1 MSLLS
6 LLTDRFSAALQ
17 AVNVN
22 GQTADP
28 VVQVAGR
35 PEFGD
40 YQVNGVMALAKS
52 LKCNPRDLATRVLE
66 RVAGADVISKMEV
79 AGPGFIN
86 VTLRDDFLAAQLLA
100 ASKDIRS
107 GLARKAALT
116 VVVDY
121 SSVNLAKE
129 MHVGHLRSTIIGD
142 ALARVHAFIG
152 HQVIRQ
158 NHVGDWGT
166 QFGMLVAYLVESR
179 QDQALGDVD
188 LSDLESFY
196 RLAKARFD
204 DPAFAEVARQYVVR
218 LQAGDPE
225 VLALWQ
231 HFVEVSMSH
240 CDKVYEQLG
249 VQLTRAD
256 VRGESAYNAVLESL
270 VNELHQ
276 GGVSQSS
283 QGAEVVLLDEFKGR
297 DGEASSFMVRKKD
310 GGYMYGTTDL
320 AALRYRAQTLKAD
333 RCLYVVDSRQALHF
347 QQLFL
352 VAQRAGFVPPHLQ
365 LEHVAFGMVLGPDHK
380 PFKTREGQSIK
391 LSHMLNEAVVR
402 AKALVL
408 QKQPDMPPAQSD
420 AVAHAVGIG
429 AVKYAD
435 LSKNRTSDYVFDWDS
450 MLSLEGNTAPYLQY
464 ACVRV
469 NSIVRRAGAGADP
482 GTPILLRHR
491 NERALGLHLVRWSDV
506 LEAVVR
512 DSAPHLLCQ
521 YLYELAAGLSRFY
534 EDCQI
539 ISASGEVDASRLKLA
554 TLAGDTLKCGL
565 GLLGITIP
573 ETM

>member
-1 MSLLS
+1 MLLLS
-6 LLTDRFSAALQ
+6 LLTERFSAAIR
-17 AVNVN
+17 AVN
-22 GQTADP
+22 GHPADP
-28 VVQVAGR
+28 VIQVAGR

-40 YQVNGVMALAKS
+40 YQINGIMALAKR
-52 LKCNPRDLATRVLE
+52 LKCNPRDLAMRVLE
-66 RVAGADVISKMEV
+66 NVEGSDLISKMEV

-86 VTLRDDFLAAQLLA
+86 VTLKDDFLATLLLA
-100 ASKDIRS
+100 ASKDGHS
-107 GLARKAALT
+107 GLARKT
-116 VVVDY
+116 PHRVVVDY

-179 QDQALGDVD
+179 QDQALGEVD

-196 RLAKARFD
+196 RLAKARFN

-240 CDKVYEQLG
+240 CDKVYERLG

-256 VRGESAYNAVLESL
+256 VRGESAYNEVLEGL

-276 GGVSQSS
+276 SGVSQKS

-320 AALRYRAQTLKAD
+320 AALRYRAQVLKAD

-347 QQLFL
+347 QQLFS

-391 LSHMLNEAVVR
+391 LSHMLTEAVER
-402 AKALVL
+402 AKALVV
-408 QKQPDMPPAQSD
+408 QKQPDMPQAQRD

-469 NSIVRRAGAGADP
+469 NSIVRRAGAAADP
-482 GTPILLRHR
+482 AQDIRLAHP

-506 LEAVVR
+506 LEAVAR
-512 DSAPHLLCQ
+512 DSAPHLLCL

-539 ISASGEVDASRLKLA
+539 ITATGEVDPSRLKLA
-554 TLAGDTLKCGL
+554 KLAGDTLKCGL
-565 GLLGITIP
+565 GLLGIAIP
-573 ETM
+573 EVM